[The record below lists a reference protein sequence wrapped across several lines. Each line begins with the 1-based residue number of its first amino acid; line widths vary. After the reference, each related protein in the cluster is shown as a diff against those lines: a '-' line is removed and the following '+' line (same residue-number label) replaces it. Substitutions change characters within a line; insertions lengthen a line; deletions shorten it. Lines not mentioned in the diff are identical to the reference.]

1 MAVIR
6 DDSQQTTANITI
18 VDDDGTRKTVA
29 CASCHIW
36 QGKGMTFTLDAMDDA
51 AGVDEESMAA
61 VRASIAAYM
70 GEEIQKAAALGVPV
84 AMPVL
89 ANDAG

>member
-6 DDSQQTTANITI
+6 DDSQQTTANITV

-29 CASCHIW
+29 CASCHIRP
-36 QGKGMTFTLDAMDDA
+36 GKGMTFTLDAMDEA

-89 ANDAG
+89 ASDAG

>member
-6 DDSQQTTANITI
+6 DDSQQTTANIT
-18 VDDDGTRKTVA
+18 VVGDDGTRTTVV
-29 CASCHIW
+29 CASCHIRP
-36 QGKGMTFTLDAMDDA
+36 GKGMTITLDVMDDA
-51 AGVDEESMAA
+51 TNVSAENMAA

-84 AMPVL
+84 AIPIVTG
-89 ANDAG
+89 DAG